1 MAASEVA
8 EARLII
14 TAPFCAA
21 ELEMVGGGVGL
32 TPPPPFPPPHPPIEA
47 VDNRI
52 AVSIV
57 ASAHIAKLRFRERVK
72 ERIRAGPYLASL
84 FNASLF
90 NYPQISGSNL
100 SAACERDLK
109 VITPPTVITPLADA
123 VVSR

>member
-1 MAASEVA
+1 MAAQEGA
-8 EARLII
+8 EARLTI
-14 TAPFCAA
+14 TATFCAA
-21 ELEMVGGGVGL
+21 EVEMVGGGVGF

-47 VDNRI
+47 FANRI

-84 FNASLF
+84 FN
-90 NYPQISGSNL
+90 YPQIPASNL
-100 SAACERDLK
+100 SAACERDLR
-109 VITPPTVITPLADA
+109 VITPPAVITDLADP

>member
-1 MAASEVA
+1 MAAPEVA
-8 EARLII
+8 DARLTI

-21 ELEMVGGGVGL
+21 EVEMVGGGVGL

-47 VDNRI
+47 FDNRI

-72 ERIRAGPYLASL
+72 ERIRAGPYLT
-84 FNASLF
+84 SLF

-109 VITPPTVITPLADA
+109 VITPTAVITDLADA

>member
-1 MAASEVA
+1 MAAPEVA

-21 ELEMVGGGVGL
+21 ELEIVGGGGGL

-47 VDNRI
+47 FDNRI

-57 ASAHIAKLRFRERVK
+57 ASAHIAKLRFREGVK

-84 FNASLF
+84 FN
-90 NYPQISGSNL
+90 YPQIPASNL
-100 SAACERDLK
+100 NAACERDLRA
-109 VITPPTVITPLADA
+109 ITPPAVITDLADA
-123 VVSR
+123 VVSL